1 MNELKLKESVVM
13 ENVKN
18 FVVSDELQFKFYCPE
33 TYVVTDKETLQDAE
47 KNQKIAKAELK
58 RILEL
63 TSDKKKFL
71 DDVKKVIL
79 DYEKEV
85 EKKSKD
91 AVAFFENSIQDYKQK
106 EFEKQQTIN
115 RLCNEIQKMKST
127 IINQIESLHAIQ
139 AANVV
144 KMQGLVQKWEIE
156 KSEIPLEEKEE
167 ILETVEM
174 QIEATPIIPEI
185 VHEEKNF
192 VNTNAIQKKES
203 YSIRDE
209 QAFIEYAK
217 ENKLW
222 HLLDIKP
229 SKSGFNLWVKEPGN
243 KNKPFVL
250 ITVTNK

>member
-127 IINQIESLHAIQ
+127 IITIS
-139 AANVV
+139 
-144 KMQGLVQKWEIE
+144 
-156 KSEIPLEEKEE
+156 
-167 ILETVEM
+167 
-174 QIEATPIIPEI
+174 
-185 VHEEKNF
+185 
-192 VNTNAIQKKES
+192 
-203 YSIRDE
+203 
-209 QAFIEYAK
+209 
-217 ENKLW
+217 
-222 HLLDIKP
+222 
-229 SKSGFNLWVKEPGN
+229 
-243 KNKPFVL
+243 
-250 ITVTNK
+250 